1 MCFLI
6 SERFGALV
14 PFLHDELVQ
23 SRIDG
28 QGIISI
34 ETDQAK
40 AIHRLS
46 GRSYHA
52 FHIEITEAVDTEVF
66 TDVFHRHLVRN
77 QLFRIGKVDSVVT
90 SKPVW
95 RAAHSHV
102 HFFGASFAQVHYA
115 RSRGGPAHDRI
126 VHNHN
131 AFSRHHFFDQIQ
143 LNPHIEV
150 ADKLA
155 RL

>member
-1 MCFLI
+1 MCLLVG
-6 SERFGALV
+6 ERFGALLA
-14 PFLHDELVQ
+14 FLHDELVQ
-23 SRIDG
+23 RRIDG

-34 ETDQAK
+34 ETGQAK

-52 FHIEITEAVDTEVF
+52 FHIEVTEAVDTEVF
-66 TDVFHRHLVRN
+66 ADVFHRHLVRN

-95 RAAHSHV
+95 RTAPTHV

-115 RSRGGPAHDRI
+115 RSRGRPAHDRI
-126 VHNHN
+126 VHNHD
-131 AFSRHHFFDQIQ
+131 ALSLHHFLDQIQ
-143 LNPHIEV
+143 LYSHIEI
-150 ADKLA
+150 ADEL
-155 RL
+155 